1 MRGLWIVLV
10 SVGAANTSGRA
21 TTATVGP
28 PLDLLAEWKG
38 FPVHT
43 DDDPLDLAHKKG
55 KHLPVLTQSGDKA
68 RIFLPHAQSEEH
80 HVQAMWVEHEATGE
94 VVCFVSAMGKY
105 PSSDNGKLMSSEA
118 HVMAQCTLP
127 AEHRFGGKL
136 VPYLQCNLDGLWRGK
151 PHEDARKE
159 LPLAG
164 AEL

>member
-1 MRGLWIVLV
+1 MRGLWIVIA
-10 SVGAANTSGRA
+10 SVGAANASGGA

-28 PLDLLAEWKG
+28 PMDQLAEWKG

-43 DDDPLDLAHKKG
+43 DDDPLDLAHKKE

-68 RIFLPHAQSEEH
+68 RIFLPHAQSEAH
-80 HVQAMWVEHEATGE
+80 HVQAMWVEEEATGA
-94 VVCFVSAMGKY
+94 VVCFVSAMAKH
-105 PSSDNGKLMSSEA
+105 PSSDNGKMMSSEA

-127 AEHRFGGKL
+127 ADRRYGTL
-136 VPYLQCNLDGLWRGK
+136 VPFLQCNLDGLWRGK
-151 PHEDARKE
+151 PHEDARAE